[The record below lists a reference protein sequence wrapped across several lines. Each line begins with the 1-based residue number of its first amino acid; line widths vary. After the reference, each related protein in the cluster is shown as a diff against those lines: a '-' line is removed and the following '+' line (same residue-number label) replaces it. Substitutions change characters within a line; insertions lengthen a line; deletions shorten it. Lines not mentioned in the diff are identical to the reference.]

1 MSGNKMSDHAKEQ
14 KTGLSCPQ
22 CGTFIET
29 SIFQLLTTN
38 ALVCPSCGL
47 RLRID
52 RMKSRKAFDVLRK
65 VQDAKRTLKRKADSN
80 VKCDTLKC

>member
-65 VQDAKRTLKRKADSN
+65 VQDAQKNLEKKSRFQR
-80 VKCDTLKC
+80 